1 MKKLIALIPILVMGL
16 GLGCQDPNIGMD
28 PAQQQAKIDSLFEV
42 KKQALT
48 DSVNISCTAVM
59 SRDYS
64 AKIDSLVAARKAE
77 S

>member
-1 MKKLIALIPILVMGL
+1 MKKLIALIPIVVMGF
-16 GLGCQDPNIGMD
+16 GFGCQDPAIGLD
-28 PAQQQAKIDSLFEV
+28 PAKQQAKIDSLFQV
-42 KKQALT
+42 KKKALT

-64 AKIDSLVAARKAE
+64 AKIDSLVEARKAE